1 MRRVFFLKNVIL
13 HEMQYTSCLRD
24 IINQI
29 VMTNKVLLLTIVF
42 ILSGICTVLKAQ
54 GGSSFSDIDIPYKKF
69 VLDNGLT
76 VLIHEDHK
84 APVVAINIWYHVGS
98 KNEKPGRTGFAHL
111 FEHLMFNGSE
121 HFNDDFFK
129 ALDKIGATDLNGTTS
144 NDRTNYFETVPISAL
159 DQVLWLESDRMGYM
173 INAITQAKLD
183 EQRGVVQN
191 EKRQGENE
199 PYGLVDDYMTKSTYP
214 ASHPYSWTVIGS
226 MDDLNAASLTDVKEW
241 FKTYYGPN
249 NATLVVAGD
258 INTAEALEKV
268 TKYFGSLQAGPPI
281 AKYQSWPA
289 KRTGIQRQIMQ
300 DRVPQERIYKVWNI
314 PQEGSQQFTYLDMVS
329 DILASGKTSRLYKR
343 LVYDQQIAT
352 NISCYVDNREIGSLF
367 TIEADIKPG
376 IDLSKVEN
384 AIDEELTKFLQTG
397 PTDDELSKVKTKNY
411 ATFVRG
417 LERVGG
423 FGGKSDILAKNQTF
437 FGSADYYKIWLKQI
451 NEAKPAD
458 LLKASKEWLS
468 DGQYVLEVKPFTEA
482 KTTSIDADRTKV
494 PEMGAPP
501 ALTFPQFQR
510 TTLSNGLPVVLAQR
524 STIPAINFMLSFDA
538 GYAADQFA
546 VAGTAKLAM
555 NMIDEGTAKRNS
567 LQISEELDRLGSR
580 LSVGSNLDQSFFSL
594 NTLKQNLDPSLEIF
608 TDVLLNPSFPQTD
621 LDRLKKEQVVSIQKE
636 KTQPTGVA
644 FRILPKF
651 LYGDG
656 HAYGVPL
663 TGSGFEATVQG
674 ITRDQL
680 VKFYQSWI
688 KPNNATLV
696 VVGDISLDELKPKL
710 EKLLK
715 TWKSG
720 SVPKKIISQVK
731 LPAKSVLYL
740 MDRPGSVQSL
750 VLTGNITAPF
760 GQLNEASVALMNS
773 IIGGEFTSR
782 INMNIREDKHW
793 SYGAGSFV
801 YSAKGQRPFITYT
814 QVQSDKTK
822 ETLQEIYKELN
833 GYCGKNPATPEEFQ
847 RNQNNQ
853 LLQIPGSY
861 ETMGSVTGAINEIV
875 RYGLKD
881 NYFQDYAAKL
891 KALQIKEIREMAGQV
906 IKPEQLVWIVV
917 GDRSQIEPSLKEL
930 NYEIKLIDGDG
941 NLIK

>member
-1 MRRVFFLKNVIL
+1 MRRVFFTKNVIL
-13 HEMQYTSCLRD
+13 HKMQCTGCIRN
-24 IINQI
+24 INNF
-29 VMTNKVLLLTIVF
+29 VLMNKFLLLTIVF
-42 ILSGICTVLKAQ
+42 LLSNICPDLKAQ
-54 GGSSFSDIDIPYKKF
+54 SGNSISDIDIPYKKF

-121 HFNDDFFK
+121 HYNDDYFK

-159 DQVLWLESDRMGYM
+159 DQVLWLESDRMGFM
-173 INAITQAKLD
+173 VNAITQAKLD

-226 MDDLNAASLTDVKEW
+226 MDDLNGASLADVKEW

-258 INTAEALEKV
+258 INTAEAFEKV
-268 TKYFGSLQAGPPI
+268 KKYFGSLLAGPPI

-314 PQEGSQQFTYLDMVS
+314 PQEGSKEFTYIDMVS
-329 DILASGKTSRLYKR
+329 DVLASGKTSRFYKR

-352 NISCYVDNREIGSLF
+352 SISCYVDNREIGSLF
-367 TIEADIKPG
+367 TIEADVKPG
-376 IDLSKVEN
+376 VDPSKVEN
-384 AIDEELTKFLQTG
+384 AIDEELAKFLQTG
-397 PTDDELSKVKTKNY
+397 PTDDELVKIKTKNY

-437 FGSADYYKIWLKQI
+437 FGSADNYKIWLKQM
-451 NEAKPAD
+451 NEAKPTD
-458 LLKASKEWLS
+458 LLQVSKEWLS
-468 DGQYVLEVKPFTEA
+468 DGQYVLEVQPFTEA
-482 KTTSIDADRTKV
+482 KTTSTDADRTKV
-494 PEMGAPP
+494 PEMGAAP

-510 TTLSNGLPVVLAQR
+510 TTLSNGLPLVLAQR

-546 VAGTAKLAM
+546 VPGTAKLAM
-555 NMIDEGTAKRNS
+555 NMIDEGTAKRNA

-580 LSVGSNLDQSFFSL
+580 LSVGSNLDQSFLSL
-594 NTLKQNLDPSLEIF
+594 NTLKQNLDLSLDIF

-621 LDRLKKEQVVSIQKE
+621 LDRLKKEQMISIQKE

-656 HAYGVPL
+656 HAYGAPL

-740 MDRPGSVQSL
+740 MDRPGSIQSL
-750 VLTGNITAPF
+750 VLTGNITEPF
-760 GQLNEASVALMNS
+760 GQLNEASVTLMNS

-833 GYCGKNPATPEEFQ
+833 GYCGKNPATTDEFQ
-847 RNQNNQ
+847 KNQNNQ

-881 NYFQDYAAKL
+881 NYFQDYASKL
-891 KALQIKEIREMAGQV
+891 KALQIKEIQEMATQV

-917 GDRSQIEPSLKEL
+917 GDRSKIGPSLKEL
-930 NYEIKLIDGDG
+930 DYEIKLIDGDG